1 MHIQF
6 SGCMQRTPVMH
17 IAQQGFSMYI
27 KLPKYLFFYMPL
39 GLNDFDV
46 GKFISLVIITLD
58 TNAYSLSG
66 CIQCI
71 RVMHI
76 AQHRDL

>member
-6 SGCMQRTPVMH
+6 SGCIQRTRVMH

-46 GKFISLVIITLD
+46 GKFISLVIVTLH

-66 CIQCI
+66 CIQRT
-71 RVMHI
+71 RVACTLHN
-76 AQHRDL
+76 RDL